1 MMITRDGHI
10 HTPYCPHGS
19 KDQFSLYVEKAIDA
33 GLKEITFTEHAP
45 LPEGFTDTVPDQDSG
60 MRHGDLE
67 NYLRDVEEVKR
78 AYQKDL
84 RIHTGLEVDYIEGFE
99 KQTREFLDQYG
110 PSLDDAILS
119 VHFLK
124 VAERYICLDFS
135 PDAFQELISLTG
147 SADAVHSLYYNTV
160 IQSALADLGDY
171 KPNRIGHITLTR
183 KFQRLFPAL
192 ESHETEIQ
200 QLLNVIKSRK
210 LELDYNGAGT
220 VKPYCQE
227 TYPSPAIASAAH
239 QMGIKLVYGSD
250 AHTASGLMQGAD
262 QLIALNP

>member
-1 MMITRDGHI
+1 MITRDGHI

-19 KDQFSLYVEKAIDA
+19 QDALSLYAEKAIEA
-33 GLKEITFTEHAP
+33 GLKDITFTEHAP
-45 LPEGFTDTVPDQDSG
+45 LPEGFYDTVPDKDSG
-60 MRHGDLE
+60 MRQEDLE
-67 NYLRDVEEVKR
+67 HYLKDIEAIKKVYK
-78 AYQKDL
+78 KDL

-99 KQTREFLDQYG
+99 EETRNFLNQYG
-110 PSLDDAILS
+110 PALDDSILS

-124 VAERYICLDFS
+124 AADRYVCLDFS
-135 PDAFQELISLTG
+135 PDAFKELISLTG
-147 SADAVHSLYYNTV
+147 SADAVHSLYYETV
-160 IQSALADLGDY
+160 IQSALADLGEY
-171 KPNRIGHITLTR
+171 KPKRMGHITLAR

-192 ESHETEIQ
+192 DSHEAEIQ
-200 QLLNVIKSRK
+200 QLLNVIKSRN

-220 VKPYCQE
+220 GKPYCQE

-250 AHTASGLMQGAD
+250 AHTASGLMQGSD